1 MKNRKTKDEIL
12 ASTMSVQTNDQAV
25 SETVLSR
32 VLTPEEYQAEKAA
45 KKTQAT
51 SFRFPIS
58 FIARLDAFQRS
69 NTLNPNRTSKTKSVM
84 QAVEE
89 YIERH
94 QND

>member
-12 ASTMSVQTNDQAV
+12 ATTMSVQTNDQAV
-25 SETVLSR
+25 SERILSR
-32 VLTPEEYQAEKAA
+32 TMPDGLQMEKAA

-58 FIARLDAFQRS
+58 FIDRLDAFQRS
-69 NTLNPNRTSKTKSVM
+69 NELNPDRTSKTKIVM
-84 QAVEE
+84 KAVEE

-94 QND
+94 QAD

>member
-12 ASTMSVQTNDQAV
+12 ASTMSVKTNDQAV
-25 SETVLSR
+25 SETILSR
-32 VLTPEEYQAEKAA
+32 VMTPEEFQAEKVA

-58 FIARLDAFQRS
+58 FIDRLDAFQRS
-69 NTLNPNRTSKTKSVM
+69 NTLNPNRTSKTKIVM

-89 YIERH
+89 YIDRH

>member
-1 MKNRKTKDEIL
+1 MKNRKTKNEIL

-25 SETVLSR
+25 SETILSR
-32 VLTPEEYQAEKAA
+32 VMTPEEYQAEKAA

-51 SFRFPIS
+51 SFRFLIS

-69 NTLNPNRTSKTKSVM
+69 NTLNPERTSKTKIVM

>member
-1 MKNRKTKDEIL
+1 MKNRRTKDEIL
-12 ASTMSVQTNDQAV
+12 ATTMSVKTNDQAV
-25 SETVLSR
+25 SETILSR
-32 VLTPEEYQAEKAA
+32 AMTPEEFQAEKAA

-58 FIARLDAFQRS
+58 FIDRLDAFQRS
-69 NTLNPNRTSKTKSVM
+69 NTLNPNRTSKTKIVM

-89 YIERH
+89 YIDRH

>member
-69 NTLNPNRTSKTKSVM
+69 NTLNPERTSKTKIVM

-94 QND
+94 QAD

>member
-1 MKNRKTKDEIL
+1 MKNRKSKEEIL

-25 SETVLSR
+25 QESILVKVPTL
-32 VLTPEEYQAEKAA
+32 EELQAEQAA

-58 FIARLDAFQRS
+58 FISRLDAFQRS
-69 NTLNPNRTSKTKSVM
+69 NELNPNRISKTKIVM
-84 QAVEE
+84 QAVDE

-94 QND
+94 QAD

>member
-12 ASTMSVQTNDQAV
+12 ASTMSVKTNDQAV
-25 SETVLSR
+25 SETILSR
-32 VLTPEEYQAEKAA
+32 VMTPEEFQAEKAA

-58 FIARLDAFQRS
+58 FISRLDAFQRS
-69 NTLNPNRTSKTKSVM
+69 NELNPDRISKTKIVM
-84 QAVEE
+84 QAVDE

-94 QND
+94 QAN

>member
-1 MKNRKTKDEIL
+1 MKNRKTKNEIL
-12 ASTMSVQTNDQAV
+12 ASTMSVKTNDQAV
-25 SETVLSR
+25 SETILSR
-32 VLTPEEYQAEKAA
+32 AMTPEEFQAEKAA

-58 FIARLDAFQRS
+58 FIDRLDAFQRS
-69 NTLNPNRTSKTKSVM
+69 NTLNPNRTSKTKIVM

-89 YIERH
+89 YIDRH